1 MADMYIDDLGNF
13 RWHEICSQRRRV
25 IKMTVVVIGAAL
37 LGSFATAFVMQ
48 KVVLGVMLRALE
60 RDKEDASAKRV

>member
-1 MADMYIDDLGNF
+1 
-13 RWHEICSQRRRV
+13 
-25 IKMTVVVIGAAL
+25 MTLVVIGAAL

-60 RDKEDASAKRV
+60 RDKEDTAAKRV